1 MQLTDLVANHH
12 AVAPAESVGSDAWAD
27 GTDGASAL
35 AALVRLGAGLIPDAI
50 CWVARAGDADG
61 RLLACFPSPPPDPG
75 WLRALA
81 RQAERGACLFSD
93 LRASAS
99 GAAARGRGNLYR
111 FFAGTPLIAPD
122 GRPSGVLCLLARAP
136 RHGREAADRALLD
149 DLATTA
155 AAVTTQ
161 IARARQEEPSVAALR
176 LRVGQLLEAC
186 RLAHIRTWELTR
198 DDAASDAA
206 LDAAF
211 GPIHAEDR
219 ERVRAAIRRCAAQQS
234 AFEVEFRV
242 RRPDRPIA
250 FARVAGRCHLDPG
263 GTLAKFSGVR
273 QDISERKEAEAASL
287 QAEKLKSIGRL
298 TGGIAHDFNNLL
310 TVISMNLEM
319 LGELLPSGHEFAEYI
334 EPARQAANSG
344 AELTARLLAFAQRQP
359 LRPERVP
366 LDQFLP
372 SLRELAVRTIGGRC
386 TIDLHCA
393 PDIGAC
399 LVDRAQLESALLNL
413 IANARDAMPAGGRIV
428 ITAANATSSP
438 PATDGLAQGATV
450 SISVADD
457 GIGVPPEIMDR
468 VFEPF
473 FTTKPVGKGT
483 GLGLSMVLG
492 FARQSG
498 GRVEITS
505 KPHRGTCVVLH
516 LPLAAGAGAET
527 DADRPGT
534 PWRPPPARTLVVDD
548 APDVLRAV
556 TRMCRDIGLRPT
568 AAGSAEEAMA
578 LLRGGVPFDLLLTD
592 VILPGRFGGAEI
604 AHEGLRAQPSLRVL
618 FTSGY
623 SDAEIVNRARI
634 GRDSEV
640 LVKPYNRKQ
649 LLAALRRVMEHRPT

>member
-1 MQLTDLVANHH
+1 MQLTTPVASSY
-12 AVAPAESVGSDAWAD
+12 AVAATETVGSDARGVGSGA
-27 GTDGASAL
+27 ASAL
-35 AALVRLGAGLIPDAI
+35 AALVRLGAGSLPDAV
-50 CWVARAGDADG
+50 CWVADAGAEG
-61 RLLACFPSPPPDPG
+61 GGLLACFPSPPPDSG

-81 RQAERGACLFSD
+81 GQAEQGACVFAD
-93 LRASAS
+93 LRQDAT
-99 GAAARGRGNLYR
+99 GAAARGQGSLFR
-111 FFAGTPLIAPD
+111 FFAGTPLITPD
-122 GRPSGVLCLLARAP
+122 GRVSGALCLLARAP
-136 RHGREAADRALLD
+136 RPGHEAADRALLD
-149 DLATTA
+149 DLGA
-155 AAVTTQ
+155 AAAA
-161 IARARQEEPSVAALR
+161 IMARTGAAGYEDSSAAALR
-176 LRVGQLLEAC
+176 RRIGQLLEAC
-186 RLAHIRTWELTR
+186 HLAQIRTWELTR
-198 DDAASDAA
+198 EDAASDAA

-211 GPIHAEDR
+211 GPIHPEDR
-219 ERVRAAIRRCAAQQS
+219 ERVRAAIRRCTTQHA

-250 FARVAGRCHLDPG
+250 FARVAGRCHLDAG
-263 GTLAKFSGVR
+263 GRLAKFSGVR

-319 LGELLPSGHEFAEYI
+319 LGELLPAGHEFAEYV

-359 LRPERVP
+359 LRPETVA

-386 TIDLHCA
+386 TIDLRCA

-413 IANARDAMPAGGRIV
+413 IANSRDAMPAGGPIV
-428 ITAANATSSP
+428 ITAANTTGAP
-438 PATDGLAQGATV
+438 PGGDGRGQSDYV

-457 GIGVPPEIMDR
+457 GVGVPPEIIDR

-505 KPHRGTCVVLH
+505 RPHRGTAVVLH
-516 LPLAAGAGAET
+516 LPRAAGAGGAAES
-527 DADRPGT
+527 DRGGT

-592 VILPGRFGGAEI
+592 VILTGRFGGAEI
-604 AHEGLRAQPSLRVL
+604 AQEGLRAQPALRVL

-623 SDAEIVNRARI
+623 SDADIVNRARI

-649 LLAALRRVMEHRPT
+649 LLAALRRVMEDRPS